1 MLTSFQLFRFQ
12 YSGMYGQQIYLA
24 TFDNKMKYY
33 KRINRHTLF
42 GITFVYLPVMAA
54 SVYNLWYTWSGR
66 QIFWIDI
73 ECIAVS
79 GLMCIL

>member
-1 MLTSFQLFRFQ
+1 
-12 YSGMYGQQIYLA
+12 
-24 TFDNKMKYY
+24 MKYY

-79 GLMCIL
+79 GLMCILQIVVIMKNQGEYIRRVFDEVVQDQD